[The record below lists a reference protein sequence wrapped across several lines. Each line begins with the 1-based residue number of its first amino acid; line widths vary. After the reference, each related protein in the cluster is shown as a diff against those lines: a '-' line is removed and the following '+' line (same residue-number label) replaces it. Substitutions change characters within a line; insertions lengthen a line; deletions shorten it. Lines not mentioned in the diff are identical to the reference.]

1 MYSNVFP
8 KMGSWSRNLKRFA
21 VVGALLFSGQMAET
35 RAEVSHYKM
44 RIHKNFMKDIIDKNF

>member
-1 MYSNVFP
+1 
-8 KMGSWSRNLKRFA
+8 MGSWSRNLKRFA

-44 RIHKNFMKDIIDKNF
+44 RIHKNFIKDIIDKNF